1 MIWLIF
7 IPLWLISGVIE
18 NNITQAY
25 HQIYPSI
32 IIKHIKISNYRN
44 QKIHSIDTSMINPK
58 RNAGTI
64 KVNDFYVFYKL
75 DATIK
80 VLKSITYLNKGDKL
94 SRANTALQR
103 IPFTNLYTYPVTTY
117 TDKVIK
123 MYLPANRVIYQYML
137 ANRSLVKRGD
147 IIEVISKSGAIEVS
161 FRAVA
166 LSNGKAGDKIK
177 VKKDKQV
184 LEVTLDND
192 GNGRL

>member
-1 MIWLIF
+1 
-7 IPLWLISGVIE
+7 
-18 NNITQAY
+18 
-25 HQIYPSI
+25 
-32 IIKHIKISNYRN
+32 
-44 QKIHSIDTSMINPK
+44 MINPK